1 MNRESPI
8 LIADIGA
15 TNARLDI
22 VQGRKSKVKQDNY
35 LLEEFNSI
43 ESLLKDYLNKTG
55 LEVKRAILGVAAP
68 ILGDEVH
75 FINNNFKFS
84 QRELKENMSKDG
96 LRVLNDLE
104 LQAHGIKSLS
114 KEDILVIGNKKKP
127 LQGSKILVSPGTG
140 LGLAG
145 VIEGNVMSTEAGHL
159 HVPSNLSGL
168 SSIVEKFETEN
179 NRMPSFEDLL
189 SGQGLNSIYRFLSE
203 NHSCP
208 YSNEEILSEKRDL
221 DCLRTKEIMIH
232 LLSVFLRYMALIWGA
247 SGGVY
252 LSGSIANSLMKDI
265 NAKEFRKNFEDSH
278 KMKIFLINTP
288 LFLVLDLNLGLRG
301 AREIALNS

>member
-1 MNRESPI
+1 MKRESPI
-8 LIADIGA
+8 LIAEIGA

-22 VQGRKSKVKQDNY
+22 LQGRQSRAKQDNY

-55 LEVKRAILGVAAP
+55 IVTERAIIGVAAP
-68 ILGDEVH
+68 ILGDEVQ
-75 FINNNFKFS
+75 FINNSLKFS
-84 QRELKENMSKDG
+84 QRELKKNIFKEE
-96 LRVLNDLE
+96 LLVLNDLE
-104 LQAHGIKSLS
+104 LQAHAIKSLR

-127 LQGSKILVSPGTG
+127 LRGSKILVSPGTG

-159 HVPSNLSGL
+159 HVPANLSGF
-168 SSIVEKFETEN
+168 SFIVERFEAEN
-179 NRMPSFEDLL
+179 NRMPTFEDFL
-189 SGQGLNSIYRFLSE
+189 SGQGLNSIYRFLSD
-203 NHSCP
+203 HHACP
-208 YSNEEILSEKRDL
+208 YSNEEILSEKEDT
-221 DCLRTKEIMIH
+221 DCLRTKKLMTH

-252 LSGSIANSLMKDI
+252 LSGSIANSLMQDI

-278 KMKIFLINTP
+278 KMKIFLTNTP

-301 AREIALNS
+301 AREIASNS